1 MSMRDLEQ
9 EQQRVNEVVAKMK
22 LKSAALEQ
30 QAGAV
35 KSEVVGIRQNFW
47 EDVTINFDDA
57 VEAAET
63 FTSLKQQVEL
73 LAERERSH
81 RHGNEQLKTLK
92 RLQSSPYFGRIDFIE
107 NGEEEERIY
116 LGVGSFYDEET
127 EQFLVYDWRAPIS
140 SLYYDYGIGPAQYEA
155 PGGTITGEM
164 KRKRQF
170 VIRNSH
176 IESMFD
182 TGITIG
188 DEMLREVLG
197 KQANTQMKSIVA
209 TIQKE
214 QNRIIRN
221 DTSRLLVV
229 QGAAGSGKTSA
240 ALQRVAYL
248 LYRYRGGLNA
258 DQIVLFSPNSMFNS
272 YVATVLPELGEE
284 NMQQATFQEYLE
296 RQLGKH
302 FDLEDPFTQ
311 MEYALSSK
319 DEPGYPVRMASIRY
333 KATMYFM
340 RLIERYAETLRED
353 GLIFRDIMFR
363 EEVLISAAQ
372 IHERFYSLDV
382 SLSIPNRMQ
391 LIAEW
396 LRTELKR
403 LERVERKKP
412 WVEEEMQ
419 FLDNDIYVRAY
430 RRLQKKKEYSEQTF
444 DDFRREE
451 KLLATVV
458 VQEKFKPLRR
468 LVKRLRFLDAVA
480 VYKQLFA
487 PGFAEKFQM
496 DLPEQWESMCKQTVE
511 KVDRAELFY
520 EDATPYLYLKEQL
533 EGFQRNTSVRH
544 VFVDEAQDYSP
555 FQFAFLKNLF
565 PLARMTVLGDLNQ
578 AIHAHAADNG
588 FMAAQDLYG
597 PKQTETIILK
607 RSYRSTRPIIE
618 FTSALIS
625 GGENIEPF
633 NREGEKPSLTN
644 VLKEQLAQRIMER
657 VRSLQTAGHET
668 IAVICKTASESKEAY
683 NAMRDELQLRLIRKE
698 SASFEPGV
706 LVIPSYLAKGVEFD
720 AVIVYDASQYDIED
734 RKLFYTVCT
743 RPMHELYLYASEE
756 ENPLLE
762 GVSDELYIQG

>member
-9 EQQRVNEVVAKMK
+9 EQQRVDEVVAKMK

-47 EDVTINFDDA
+47 EDVTVNFDDA

-81 RHGNEQLKTLK
+81 RHGNEQLKILK

-107 NGEEEERIY
+107 DGEEEERIY
-116 LGVGSFYDEET
+116 LGVGSFYDEEA

-319 DEPGYPVRMASIRY
+319 SDPGYPVRMVSIRY
-333 KATMYFM
+333 KATMHFM
-340 RLIERYAETLRED
+340 RLIERYVEAVHEE

-372 IHERFYSLDV
+372 IHERFYSLDA

-391 LIAEW
+391 LVAEW
-396 LRTELKR
+396 LKTELRR
-403 LERVERKKP
+403 LERSERKKP

-430 RRLQKKKEYSEQTF
+430 RRLQKQKEYSEHTF
-444 DDFRREE
+444 DDFKREE
-451 KLLATVV
+451 RLLATVV

-468 LVKRLRFLDAVA
+468 FVKRLQFLDAVA

-487 PGFAEKFQM
+487 PGAAEQFQM
-496 DLPEQWESMCKQTVE
+496 DLPERWADMCKQTVE
-511 KVDRAELFY
+511 KVDAAELFY

-555 FQFAFLKNLF
+555 FQFAFLKKLF

-588 FMAAQDLYG
+588 FMAAEELYG
-597 PKQTETIILK
+597 PKQTETIILT

-618 FTSALIS
+618 FTSQLIS

-633 NREGEKPSLTN
+633 NREGEKPSVTN
-644 VLKEQLAQRIMER
+644 VLKEQLAQRIIER
-657 VRSLQTAGHET
+657 VRSLQAAGHET
-668 IAVICKTASESKEAY
+668 IAVICKTASESREAY
-683 NAMRDELQLRLIRKE
+683 NAMRDDLQLRLIRKE

-720 AVIVYDASQYDIED
+720 AVIVYDASQYCTED

-743 RPMHELYLYASEE
+743 RAMHELYLYASEE
-756 ENPLLE
+756 ENSLLAD
-762 GVSDELYIQG
+762 VSRELYVQG

>member
-1 MSMRDLEQ
+1 MSMRDLDK
-9 EQQRVNEVVAKMK
+9 EQQRVDEVIAKMK

-47 EDVTINFDDA
+47 EDVTVNFDDA

-107 NGEEEERIY
+107 DGEEEERIY

-155 PGGTITGEM
+155 PGGMITGEM

-319 DEPGYPVRMASIRY
+319 ADPSYPVRMASIRY
-333 KATMYFM
+333 KATMHFM
-340 RLIERYAETLRED
+340 QLIERYIDTLGEE
-353 GLIFRDIMFR
+353 GLIFKDIMFR

-372 IHERFYSLDV
+372 IHERFYNLDA

-391 LIAEW
+391 LVAEW

-403 LERVERKKP
+403 LERSERKKP

-419 FLDNDIYVRAY
+419 FLDNDIYARAY

-444 DDFRREE
+444 DDFKREE
-451 KLLATVV
+451 QLLATVV
-458 VQEKFKPLRR
+458 VQEKFKPLCR
-468 LVKRLRFLDAVA
+468 LVKRLQFLDAVA
-480 VYKQLFA
+480 VYKQLFTL
-487 PGFAEKFQM
+487 GFAEQFQM
-496 DLPEQWESMCKQTVE
+496 DLPEQWEYMCKQTVE
-511 KVDRAELFY
+511 KVNRAELFY

-555 FQFAFLKNLF
+555 FQFAFLKKLF

-588 FMAAQDLYG
+588 FMAAEELYG
-597 PKQTETIILK
+597 PKQTETIILT

-618 FTSALIS
+618 FTSQLIS

-633 NREGEKPSLTN
+633 NREGEKPSITN
-644 VLKEQLAQRIMER
+644 VLKEQLAQCIIER
-657 VRSLQTAGHET
+657 VRSLQSAGHET

-683 NAMRDELQLRLIRKE
+683 DAMRDALQLRLIRKE

-720 AVIVYDASQYDIED
+720 AVIVYDASQYWTED

-743 RPMHELYLYASEE
+743 RAMHELYLYASEE
-756 ENPLLE
+756 ENPLLA
-762 GVSDELYIQG
+762 GVSEELYVQG

>member
-1 MSMRDLEQ
+1 MRDLEQ
-9 EQQRVNEVVAKMK
+9 EQQRVDEVVAKMK

-35 KSEVVGIRQNFW
+35 KAEVVGIRQNFW
-47 EDVTINFDDA
+47 EDVTVNFDDA

-170 VIRNSH
+170 VIRSSH

-296 RQLGKH
+296 RQLGRH

-319 DEPGYPVRMASIRY
+319 TEPDYPVRMASIRY
-333 KATMYFM
+333 KATMHFM
-340 RLIERYAETLRED
+340 RLIERYVETLHEG

-372 IHERFYSLDV
+372 IHERFYSLDAG
-382 SLSIPNRMQ
+382 LSIPNRMQ

-403 LERVERKKP
+403 LERSERKKS
-412 WVEEEMQ
+412 WVEEEIQ
-419 FLDNDIYVRAY
+419 FLDNDIYVRAH

-444 DDFRREE
+444 DDFKREE

-458 VQEKFKPLRR
+458 VQEMFKPLRR
-468 LVKRLRFLDAVA
+468 LVRRLRFLDAVA

-487 PGFAEKFQM
+487 PGFAEQFQM
-496 DLPEQWESMCKQTVE
+496 DLPEQWEYMCKQTIE
-511 KVDRAELFY
+511 KVDAAELFY

-555 FQFAFLKNLF
+555 FQFVFLKKLF

-588 FMAAQDLYG
+588 FMAAEELYG
-597 PKQTETIILK
+597 SKQTETIILT

-618 FTSALIS
+618 FTSQMIS

-644 VLKEQLAQRIMER
+644 VLKEQLAQRIIER
-657 VRSLQTAGHET
+657 VRGLQTAGHET

-683 NAMRDELQLRLIRKE
+683 NAMRDNLQLRLIRKE

-720 AVIVYDASQYDIED
+720 AVIVYDASQYGIEN

-743 RPMHELYLYASEE
+743 RAMHELYLYASEE

-762 GVSDELYIQG
+762 GVSDELYIQE